1 MEETPTF
8 EMYGDNYSVEGTP
21 DKPPEELEP
30 TPYLS
35 VDVYLN
41 ASIVF
46 PLGEK
51 MSRGGVV
58 SRKLDVDS
66 NLIGR
71 KNSNPILDSSRYEVE
86 FDDGEITELTADVIA
101 ERIYAQCYENGNDLL
116 LLDSFN

>member
-1 MEETPTF
+1 MNMEETPTF

-51 MSRGGVV
+51 MSRGG
-58 SRKLDVDS
+58 
-66 NLIGR
+66 
-71 KNSNPILDSSRYEVE
+71 
-86 FDDGEITELTADVIA
+86 ELFL
-101 ERIYAQCYENGNDLL
+101 GN
-116 LLDSFN
+116 

>member
-1 MEETPTF
+1 
-8 EMYGDNYSVEGTP
+8 
-21 DKPPEELEP
+21 
-30 TPYLS
+30 
-35 VDVYLN
+35 
-41 ASIVF
+41 
-46 PLGEK
+46 